1 MKLVPTFNFFSTYPQ
16 NVKKKKKE
24 VSANIGLWRRHL
36 RRVPVPAAERA
47 LRDGRR
53 ARVGR
58 RLRGHRC
65 SLEGTAN
72 FGRGVYV
79 KINLLSVGTVI
90 ATHRTNATPFLNQ
103 NSGS

>member
-1 MKLVPTFNFFSTYPQ
+1 MSEIEHLTFWWLHFAELAMNEVSANIQFFSTYPQ

-79 KINLLSVGTVI
+79 KII
-90 ATHRTNATPFLNQ
+90 IY
-103 NSGS
+103 